1 MSRQKIPLPIALLLL
16 VTLACNSLVPTE
28 APIPTLLPVQTQGNS
43 VLQSEDQVPRIDVR
57 EAKAAYDSGAAI
69 FIDTRS
75 VDAFAQKHITNALSI
90 PVDKFE
96 TELANI
102 SLEQSQWI
110 ITYCT

>member
-1 MSRQKIPLPIALLLL
+1 MSRQKIPLTIALLLL
-16 VTLACNSLVPTE
+16 ATLACQSILPTE
-28 APIPTLLPVQTQGNS
+28 APPTLPPAQPHGNS

-102 SLEQSQWI
+102 SLEKSQWI